1 MSKLMPQ
8 TTTAR
13 ELQRNYRTLFNR
25 IKLKQEPL
33 VVLNKNQPEVVILDI
48 QTFESL
54 QVNKEQFEQAQARL
68 ALRNYLAEKNR
79 DKLKIL
85 RSLKDLTHAR

>member
-1 MSKLMPQ
+1 MPQ